1 MYFKPEFIFSLF
13 TLLLTYL
20 LEFLY
25 VDYHCGGWDGW
36 SAVFSFKTFKSG
48 VDWSPRLAV
57 FGDLGSVN
65 AKSLSYLQEE
75 TQMGHFDGILHVG
88 EFNFYFYFC
97 LFHNLFFNCTCLPQ

>member
-1 MYFKPEFIFSLF
+1 M
-13 TLLLTYL
+13 
-20 LEFLY
+20 
-25 VDYHCGGWDGW
+25 
-36 SAVFSFKTFKSG
+36 FSFKTFKSG

-88 EFNFYFYFC
+88 EFNFYLVYFIVLFSDALLC
-97 LFHNLFFNCTCLPQ
+97 LSLSHYRHSERYTL

>member
-1 MYFKPEFIFSLF
+1 MYFKSEFIFSLF

-88 EFNFYFYFC
+88 EFNFCFVYFII
-97 LFHNLFFNCTCLPQ
+97 LFF

>member
-1 MYFKPEFIFSLF
+1 M
-13 TLLLTYL
+13 
-20 LEFLY
+20 
-25 VDYHCGGWDGW
+25 
-36 SAVFSFKTFKSG
+36 FSFKTFKSG

-88 EFNFYFYFC
+88 EFNNYLLLIIYYYY
-97 LFHNLFFNCTCLPQ
+97 LLIIIYY